1 MLFLQ
6 TPSGKPSG
14 IHQSG
19 HPSRPARLRSDSWC
33 GGLSVIGDVYKSEA
47 YELSR
52 FINKEDEIIP
62 WHTINK
68 APSAEL
74 RPDQKDSDS
83 LPDYNILDAIL
94 YQYIECSKSK
104 EEIVA
109 QGFDEAVVAKTIRMV
124 NRNEFKRQQVAP
136 ILRVSPRAFG
146 AERTIPVVAKF

>member
-136 ILRVSPRAFG
+136 ICASRLGPLAQNGLFRW
-146 AERTIPVVAKF
+146 